1 MRWFRSVARAT
12 KSQRGFTIAEVL
24 IAATIM
30 VSASLGLLSLFNGAL
45 QLSGLSA
52 ATKDAQR
59 FASTVDERLKSLPF
73 YVPYSSTVGKQDF
86 DDYYYCPDATPRS
99 PMTADTWGVAP
110 DVLFTTVTDPRFTV
124 NIKMVYVNDNLSESD
139 MATGFGNGPIP
150 PESGGSDKPVS
161 AANKP
166 FHMIKYQIKVA
177 WKVNGQFTPT
187 SNYTYMGLMTDTQFT
202 ANLGVSAMFNT
213 SSDATKKGTVTA
225 PGSTDIISAPNGASS
240 IDVKIVGFG
249 FRAGETI
256 TGTLMRNGVADI
268 PITGLTPD
276 SETELHGQITLDSG
290 WSGGGGP
297 PPWNPRR
304 DPVKWSVRINVGTS
318 YAAAYDS
325 FVVQF
330 PQPVRVTDGSSL
342 TPKTATDTQPDLA
355 VTCTGSN
362 ILNLGTGPDPY
373 TDYAGATMRLVRTD
387 NPASIINIMSGTLS
401 YTGDSYGVST
411 DSVTGHFDMRGKSPG
426 TYWVEVWNCK
436 NRNSPGADGD
446 ACSPHDA
453 NMTLSLLQVNPIP
466 SNAYVTGSDGGE
478 VYVASGEKRHFG
490 FRTRNYKYTV
500 RIDGTDM
507 GSVTLARLGIG
518 GVPAD
523 GTGTRTVDASSVVAD
538 AGNTFVTATFDL
550 STVED
555 GYARTDD
562 IYDWWVYVE
571 NSLTTQAKGSVSD
584 IFQVRKPRPI
594 LYKDAAYVPSGSPDT
609 GPGGIYHNY
618 SGVLVRLTGECFDSS
633 TYSIKY
639 DSGSYAWGSTTY
651 TVGTSDGGMA
661 KGAPSVANDYTTWD
675 TTLNLIHCRNTSNNI
690 WVLMADGT
698 TDNNFTSTKES
709 PSRTYK
715 FYVPVTTT
723 DNSTLKAQAQST
735 TAANSA
741 VYVDNSF
748 HDCYFNW
755 YYRWR
760 WFYGANYET
769 NAAVA
774 RAQRTVGHI
783 AGDQEGQ
790 AMFTLRGQGFKDAIV
805 GATSPVQL
813 LRWYTDGWGEW
824 WWEELCG
831 QDNVNVANPASA
843 AAALTDRQNLYVTV
857 QLPNH
862 GMPKEDASGEIN
874 CGSKSFPNR
883 FNLQEVL
890 TNG

>member
-1 MRWFRSVARAT
+1 MRWFRSVAGAA

-52 ATKDAQR
+52 TIKDAQR
-59 FASTVDERLKSLPF
+59 FASTVDERLRSLQF

-86 DDYYYCPDATPRS
+86 DDYFYCPDATPRS
-99 PMTADTWGVAP
+99 PMTVNSPWLDQVKVP
-110 DVLFTTVTDPRFTV
+110 EVPFTMVTDPRFNVTV
-124 NIKMVYVNDNLSESD
+124 KMVYVNDDLTESD
-139 MATGFGNGPIP
+139 MATGFGNGPVAP
-150 PESGGSDKPVS
+150 TSGGSDKPVS
-161 AANKP
+161 SGNKP

-177 WKVNGQFTPT
+177 WKVNGQFTAT
-187 SNYTYMGLMTDTQFT
+187 SNYTYMGLMTDTQFA
-202 ANLGVSAMFNT
+202 ANLGVSSMINNT
-213 SSDATKKGTVTA
+213 SDASKKGTIVA
-225 PGSTDIISAPNGASS
+225 AGSTDIVSAPNNASA
-240 IDVKIVGFG
+240 IDVKIIGFG
-249 FRAGETI
+249 FKAGETI
-256 TGTLMRNGVADI
+256 TGWLMKTGVEDI
-268 PITGLTPD
+268 PISGLTRISD
-276 SETELHGQITLDSG
+276 TELRGQITLDSG

-304 DPVKWSVRINVGTS
+304 DPGKWSVRVNVGTG
-318 YAAAYDS
+318 YAAAYDA
-325 FVVQF
+325 FIVQF
-330 PQPVRVTDGSSL
+330 PQPIRVTDAGSLS
-342 TPKTATDTQPDLA
+342 PKTATDTQSNLA
-355 VTCTGSN
+355 ITCTGSN
-362 ILNLGTGPDPY
+362 ILNLNTGPSPY
-373 TDYAGATMRLVRTD
+373 GNYAGATIRLVRQD
-387 NPASIINIMSGTLS
+387 NPSYIITVTSGTLT
-401 YTGDSYGVST
+401 YTGDSYGGGT
-411 DSVTGHFDMRGKSPG
+411 DSVRGQFDLRGKSPG
-426 TYWVEVWNCK
+426 AYWVEAWNCK
-436 NRNSPGADGD
+436 NRNTPVADGNV
-446 ACSPHDA
+446 CSPHDA
-453 NMTLSLLQVNPIP
+453 ANMTLTISQVSPIP

-507 GSVTLARLGIG
+507 GSVSLARLGIG
-518 GVPAD
+518 GIPAD

-550 STVED
+550 NTVED

-562 IYDWWVYVE
+562 TYDWWVYVE
-571 NSLTTQAKGSVSD
+571 NSLTTQAKGSVSN

-594 LYKDAAYVPSGSPDT
+594 LYKDAEYVSG
-609 GPGGIYHNY
+609 GGGGIYHNY
-618 SGVLVRLTGECFDSS
+618 SGVVVRLTGECFDSS
-633 TYSIKY
+633 TYNINY
-639 DSGSYAWGSTTY
+639 DSGSYGWGSTTY
-651 TVGTSDGGMA
+651 TVGSSDGGMA
-661 KGAPSVANDYTTWD
+661 KGAPSAANDYTTWD

-709 PSRTYK
+709 PSRIYK
-715 FYVPVTTT
+715 FYVLVTTT

-774 RAQRTVGHI
+774 RAQRTVGH
-783 AGDQEGQ
+783 AMGDQEGQ

-813 LRWYTDGWGEW
+813 LRWYTDGWGSW

-874 CGSKSFPNR
+874 CGSNSFPNR